1 MQYEP
6 WQRGWRVTGRWEGGR
21 YEETVSCEDGRD
33 CVCLYI
39 YVCVSVCVGI
49 CVPVCGCICV
59 CVSNWKHHDIPLAV
73 DGGRFFKPILSKL
86 FN

>member
-33 CVCLYI
+33 SVGLYI
-39 YVCVSVCVGI
+39 YVYLHANSI
-49 CVPVCGCICV
+49 FKKMPMNSIFT
-59 CVSNWKHHDIPLAV
+59 L
-73 DGGRFFKPILSKL
+73 FFSQ
-86 FN
+86 NTVV

>member
-1 MQYEP
+1 MKM
-6 WQRGWRVTGRWEGGR
+6 EG
-21 YEETVSCEDGRD
+21 TV
-33 CVCLYI
+33 CVGI

-49 CVPVCGCICV
+49 CVPVCGCVCV